1 MSAAE
6 LLPAIQSLPWAEKI
20 ELYKALIEEL
30 RERDHEPRPD
40 GFPPPEDHCPYTR
53 EQLEYMRR
61 EPGIYTLD
69 EIWRSL
75 GAK

>member
-1 MSAAE
+1 MSLAE
-6 LLPAIQSLPWAEKI
+6 LLPSIQSLPRTEKI
-20 ELYKALIEEL
+20 ELYKSLIEEL
-30 RERDHEPRPD
+30 RDRNLEPLPE

-69 EIWRSL
+69 EIWQSL